1 MDIQLIKGEFNP
13 NDALELITKMI
24 EVKIKFHESKI
35 NTIHQEEDIKIR
47 EKKIKN
53 LQNSLNEIRDF
64 LNSKENTISI
74 NSSIQVE

>member
-53 LQNSLNEIRDF
+53 LQSNFWNCFGKICRTKRNHSF
-64 LNSKENTISI
+64 W
-74 NSSIQVE
+74 